1 MEWSLIFWRYSPFRR
16 IPEVVQLHNHMET
29 SKFLH
34 KNERKQ
40 KPLRI
45 RGSQPNCRESL
56 RPQIPK
62 KHLLRDTEE
71 I

>member
-1 MEWSLIFWRYSPFRR
+1 MEWSLIFWPYSPFRR
-16 IPEVVQLHNHMET
+16 IPEVVQLNNRMET
-29 SKFLH
+29 SKFHH

-45 RGSQPNCRESL
+45 RGSQPNCRELL

-62 KHLLRDTEE
+62 KRLLRDTEK